1 MRRAIREL
9 TIDTRDQAKEERPAL
24 SSVGNRQKELLFTE
38 KMKVFLRRN
47 PASTLVRTIA
57 EESFTQAVTIPNRDQ
72 EAESSS
78 KSSNILAHLMFSEQM
93 KAFMEDQGTP
103 EET

>member
-9 TIDTRDQAKEERPAL
+9 TIDTRDQAKEDRPAL

-47 PASTLVRTIA
+47 PTSTLVRTIA

-72 EAESSS
+72 EAESS
-78 KSSNILAHLMFSEQM
+78 NILSHLMFSEQM